1 MKSRNPYRPQHTN
14 VMGPLLSFILFYV
27 SFPVRE
33 EWPLAGAA
41 TFSSS
46 LDSQW
51 VIRIESRRGQSRCGD
66 MHGKCVAIIS
76 NGSYGLGRKNNVKR
90 NLFKRW
96 RGRRRRISSTSN
108 AAGLLCRRLYFT
120 HFGVISLY
128 PSHYFVKISQ
138 TN

>member
-1 MKSRNPYRPQHTN
+1 
-14 VMGPLLSFILFYV
+14 MGPLLSFILFYV

-96 RGRRRRISSTSN
+96 RR
-108 AAGLLCRRLYFT
+108 AAAADFFDFKCSRATLSALVF
-120 HFGVISLY
+120 HSLWC
-128 PSHYFVKISQ
+128 H
-138 TN
+138 